1 MTQMN
6 TIEQHDSKMTI
17 YYRKSNGEI
26 KMISDGIHDMSIF
39 GEEQSDYE
47 LIWNYLVI
55 DKIQEMKDYPNLF
68 LINIETNQVEFKQ
81 NLAKEYIRVGN

>member
-17 YYRKSNGEI
+17 YYRRSNGEI

-39 GEEQSDYE
+39 GAEQSDYE
-47 LIWNYLVI
+47 LIWDYLVL
-55 DKIQEMKDYPNLF
+55 DKIQEMKDYPHLF
-68 LINIETNQVEFKQ
+68 LINIKTNQVELKQ
-81 NLAKEYIRVGN
+81 NLSKVYTRVGN